1 MSTIRPAPDS
11 FTMRIPGKYIENL
24 YKIGL
29 ICTLWVVCLFFYH
42 LIIYFAIDEIAPGS
56 IAFVQHIISGFVL
69 GLLFGLI
76 NGFLEVFVFKQRF
89 RRIKFG
95 YTVIAKTVLFASTFV
110 AAVVLFILLKT
121 YLLAPMGLAEM
132 ARENEMVEFFSSTVV
147 YKHGLYAILFSFGIN
162 SFLQVDSK
170 MGRHVLLNLFVG
182 RFYTPRRQK
191 RVIMFLDL
199 SSSTTIAEKIGD
211 QQYSAF
217 LRDFYYDL
225 DAAISMTRGAVYQY
239 AGDGAVVV
247 WDVKSG
253 VEDANCIRC
262 FFEASND
269 IHEKENRYNEAY
281 GVSPR
286 FRAGIHLGEVI
297 VTEVGGSKSEIA
309 YHGDAMNTASR
320 LCAAAKEYESGLLI
334 SAELLEWLPSIEEIY
349 RIESIGLVQFRGKKH
364 DIAAF
369 TLTAK
374 K

>member
-1 MSTIRPAPDS
+1 
-11 FTMRIPGKYIENL
+11 MRVSATHIENL

-29 ICTLWVVCLFFYH
+29 ICTLWVVCMFFYH

-56 IAFVQHIISGFVL
+56 MRFVQYIISGFVL

-76 NGFLEVFVFKQRF
+76 NGFLEVFIFKQRF

-95 YTVIAKTVLFASTFV
+95 YTVIAKTVLFTAAFV
-110 AAVVLFILLKT
+110 ATVVLFILMKR
-121 YLLAPMGLAEM
+121 YLLGPLGLVER
-132 ARENEMVEFFSSTVV
+132 ARENEMAEFFSSTVV
-147 YKHGLYAILFSFGIN
+147 YKHGLYAIIFSFGIN
-162 SFLQVDSK
+162 FLLQVDSK
-170 MGRHVLLNLFVG
+170 MGRHVLFNLFFG
-182 RFYTPRRQK
+182 RFHSPRREK

-253 VEDANCIRC
+253 VEEGNCVRC
-262 FFEASND
+262 FFEASKD
-269 IHEKENRYNEAY
+269 IREKEDRYIEAY
-281 GVSPR
+281 GVYPR

-309 YHGDAMNTASR
+309 YHGDTMNTASR
-320 LCAAAKEYESGLLI
+320 LCAAAKEYDSGLLI
-334 SAELLEWLPSIEEIY
+334 SAELLEWLPSIEEVY
-349 RIESIGLVQFRGKKH
+349 SIESVGLVQFRGKKH

-369 TLTAK
+369 TLAAK